1 MTAAPTT
8 CYASGPRGALAYQVT
23 GTGPVDL
30 LMVPGMH
37 SHLELQWQL
46 PGYRRFVRGLSRHC
60 RLIRYDKLGTGL
72 SDPTISTP
80 TVGERVGDLAAVAAA
95 CVAAAPVL
103 LGFSE
108 GGPLAIRFAVAHG
121 VSGLVLY
128 GTSVRPPP
136 PEARAELD
144 LVLQGWG
151 SGRSLDTFAPS
162 LAANP
167 EARRVTASLER
178 AAASPAMIRHVIG
191 ALADSGAEGLLEHLR
206 IPTLVLHRAREF
218 IPVAEARNLA
228 EHIPG
233 AQLEILPGID
243 HQPWAGDV
251 DAVVGR
257 VAAFLTR
264 LCDRPRSAGPGA
276 PRVIR
281 PLAGWASLTDA
292 EARVA
297 TLAGDGYSNPAI
309 ARELFLSRATV
320 ETHLKRVYAKL
331 AIDGRHQLHLLRPP
345 AAAPGHS
352 DESAGK
358 ALDTRTR
365 GRAAGART
373 AASRH
378 GHL

>member
-1 MTAAPTT
+1 VTAATPTT

-46 PGYRRFVRGLSRHC
+46 PGYRRFVRGLTRHG
-60 RLIRYDKLGTGL
+60 RLIRDDKLGTGL
-72 SDPTISTP
+72 SDPTSSTP
-80 TVGERVGDLAAVAAA
+80 TADERVDDLTAVAAA
-95 CVAAAPVL
+95 CAATTPVV

-108 GGPLAIRFAVAHG
+108 GGPLAIRFATSHQVA
-121 VSGLVLY
+121 GLVLY
-128 GTSVRPPP
+128 GTSVRPPTS
-136 PEARAELD
+136 EARAELD

-162 LAANP
+162 LAADP
-167 EARRVTASLER
+167 AARRITAFFER
-178 AAASPAMIRHVIG
+178 AAASPAMIRHVIA
-191 ALADSGAEGLLEHLR
+191 ALADSSAQGLLERLHT
-206 IPTLVLHRAREF
+206 PVLVLHRADEF

-251 DAVVGR
+251 DAIVER
-257 VAAFLTR
+257 IAAFLAR
-264 LCDRPRSAGPGA
+264 LCDRPRPAGSGA
-276 PRVIR
+276 PRVAR
-281 PLAGWASLTDA
+281 PLTGWASLTDA

-297 TLAGDGYSNPAI
+297 TLAADGYSNPAI
-309 ARELFLSRATV
+309 AAELFLSRATI

-331 AIDGRHQLHLLRPP
+331 AIDGRHQLHLLRPS
-345 AAAPGHS
+345 AGAPGHS
-352 DESAGK
+352 DDGQS
-358 ALDTRTR
+358 T
-365 GRAAGART
+365 
-373 AASRH
+373 
-378 GHL
+378 

>member
-1 MTAAPTT
+1 MTGTPTT
-8 CYASGPRGALAYQVT
+8 CYASGPRGALAYQLT

-72 SDPTISTP
+72 SDPTVSTP
-80 TVGERVGDLAAVAAA
+80 TVGERVDDVAAVAAA
-95 CVAAAPVL
+95 CAATAPVL

-108 GGPLAIRFAVAHG
+108 GGPLAIRFAAAHRI
-121 VSGLVLY
+121 SGLVLY
-128 GTSVRPPP
+128 GTSARPPT
-136 PEARAELD
+136 PEAQAELD

-151 SGRSLDTFAPS
+151 TGRSLDTFAPS
-162 LAANP
+162 MAADSA
-167 EARRVTASLER
+167 ARRITASIER

-191 ALADSGAEGLLEHLR
+191 AVADTSAQGLLEHLR
-206 IPTLVLHRAREF
+206 VPALVLHRADEF
-218 IPVAEARNLA
+218 IPVAEARSLA

-233 AQLEILPGID
+233 AQLEILPGVD

-251 DAVVGR
+251 DAIVER
-257 VAAFLTR
+257 VAAFLAR
-264 LCDRPRSAGPGA
+264 LCDQPRPSGPGA
-276 PRVIR
+276 PRVAR
-281 PLAGWASLTDA
+281 PLTGWASLTDA

-297 TLAGDGYSNPAI
+297 MLAADGYSNPAI

-345 AAAPGHS
+345 VATADRHAAPRHS
-352 DESAGK
+352 K
-358 ALDTRTR
+358 A
-365 GRAAGART
+365 
-373 AASRH
+373 
-378 GHL
+378 

>member
-1 MTAAPTT
+1 VTSAPTT
-8 CYASGPRGALAYQVT
+8 RYASGPRGALAYQVT
-23 GTGPVDL
+23 GAGPVDL

-46 PGYRRFVRGLSRHC
+46 PGYRRFVRGLTRYC

-72 SDPTISTP
+72 SDPTNSVP
-80 TVGERVGDLAAVAAA
+80 TAGERVDDLAAVAAA
-95 CVAAAPVL
+95 CAAAAPVL

-108 GGPLAIRFAVAHG
+108 GGPLAIRFAAARR

-136 PEARAELD
+136 SEARAELD

-162 LAANP
+162 LAADP
-167 EARRVTASLER
+167 AARQITASLER

-191 ALADSGAEGLLEHLR
+191 ALADSSAEGLLEHLR
-206 IPTLVLHRAREF
+206 MPTLVLHRADEF
-218 IPVAEARNLA
+218 IPIAEALNLA

-251 DAVVGR
+251 DAIVER
-257 VAAFLTR
+257 VAVFLAR
-264 LCDRPRSAGPGA
+264 LCDQPRTARPGT
-276 PRVIR
+276 PRVNR
-281 PLAGWASLTDA
+281 PLTGWASLTDA

-297 TLAGDGYSNPAI
+297 MLAADGYSNPAI
-309 ARELFLSRATV
+309 ARELSLSRATV

-345 AAAPGHS
+345 SAAP
-352 DESAGK
+352 
-358 ALDTRTR
+358 
-365 GRAAGART
+365 
-373 AASRH
+373 
-378 GHL
+378 

>member
-1 MTAAPTT
+1 VTAATPTT

-46 PGYRRFVRGLSRHC
+46 PGYRRFVRGLTRHG
-60 RLIRYDKLGTGL
+60 RLVRYDKLGTGL
-72 SDPTISTP
+72 SDPTSSTP
-80 TVGERVGDLAAVAAA
+80 TADERVDDLTAVAAA
-95 CVAAAPVL
+95 CGATTPVV

-108 GGPLAIRFAVAHG
+108 GGPLAIRFATSHQVA
-121 VSGLVLY
+121 GLVLY
-128 GTSVRPPP
+128 GTSVRPPNS
-136 PEARAELD
+136 EARAELD

-162 LAANP
+162 LAADP
-167 EARRVTASLER
+167 AARRITAFLER
-178 AAASPAMIRHVIG
+178 AAASPAMIRHVIA
-191 ALADSGAEGLLEHLR
+191 ALADSSAQGLLERLHT
-206 IPTLVLHRAREF
+206 PVLVLHRADEF

-251 DAVVGR
+251 DAIVER
-257 VAAFLTR
+257 IAAFLAR
-264 LCDRPRSAGPGA
+264 LCDRPRPAGSGA
-276 PRVIR
+276 PRVAR
-281 PLAGWASLTDA
+281 PLTGWASLTDA

-297 TLAGDGYSNPAI
+297 TLAADGYSNPAI
-309 ARELFLSRATV
+309 AGELFLSRATI

-345 AAAPGHS
+345 GSAPGHS
-352 DESAGK
+352 DDGQS
-358 ALDTRTR
+358 T
-365 GRAAGART
+365 
-373 AASRH
+373 
-378 GHL
+378 

>member
-1 MTAAPTT
+1 MTATPTT
-8 CYASGPRGALAYQVT
+8 RYASGPRGALAYQVT

-46 PGYRRFVRGLSRHC
+46 PGYRRFVRGLTRYG

-80 TVGERVGDLAAVAAA
+80 TVAERVDDLAAVAAA
-95 CVAAAPVL
+95 CGATAPAL

-108 GGPLAIRFAVAHG
+108 GGPLAIRFAAGHR

-136 PEARAELD
+136 PQARAELD
-144 LVLQGWG
+144 LILRDWG

-162 LAANP
+162 LAADP
-167 EARRVTASLER
+167 AARRVTASLER

-206 IPTLVLHRAREF
+206 VPVLVLHRADEF

-233 AQLEILPGID
+233 ARLEILPGID

-251 DAVVGR
+251 DAIVERVG
-257 VAAFLTR
+257 AFLAR
-264 LCDRPRSAGPGA
+264 LCDLPRPAGPGV
-276 PRVIR
+276 PRVTR
-281 PLAGWASLTDA
+281 PLTGWASLTDA

-297 TLAGDGYSNPAI
+297 ALAADGYSNPAI
-309 ARELFLSRATV
+309 ARELFLSRATI

-345 AAAPGHS
+345 AAAP
-352 DESAGK
+352 EP
-358 ALDTRTR
+358 
-365 GRAAGART
+365 
-373 AASRH
+373 
-378 GHL
+378 

>member
-1 MTAAPTT
+1 VTGTPTT
-8 CYASGPRGALAYQVT
+8 RYAPGPRGALAYQVT

-30 LMVPGMH
+30 LMAPGMC

-46 PGYRRFVRGLSRHC
+46 PGYRRFVRGLTRHC

-72 SDPTISTP
+72 SDPTTSTP
-80 TVGERVGDLAAVAAA
+80 TVGERVDDLAAVAAA
-95 CVAAAPVL
+95 CAAAAPAL

-108 GGPLAIRFAVAHG
+108 GGPLAIRFATSHRVA
-121 VSGLVLY
+121 GLVLY

-162 LAANP
+162 LATDPA
-167 EARRVTASLER
+167 ARRITASLER
-178 AAASPAMIRHVIG
+178 AAASPAMIRHVLG
-191 ALADSGAEGLLEHLR
+191 ALADSSAEGLLEDLR
-206 IPTLVLHRAREF
+206 VPTLVLHRAHEF

-251 DAVVGR
+251 DAIIER
-257 VAAFLTR
+257 VAAFLAG
-264 LCDRPRSAGPGA
+264 LCDRPRPAGPGA
-276 PRVIR
+276 PRVAR
-281 PLAGWASLTDA
+281 PLTGWASLTDA

-297 TLAGDGYSNPAI
+297 MLAADGYSNPAI
-309 ARELFLSRATV
+309 ARELFLSRATI

-331 AIDGRHQLHLLRPP
+331 AIEGRHQLHLLRPP
-345 AAAPGHS
+345 AAP
-352 DESAGK
+352 
-358 ALDTRTR
+358 
-365 GRAAGART
+365 
-373 AASRH
+373 
-378 GHL
+378 